1 MMESMEEIKQTAQ
14 NVILEVLP
22 NITSDDL
29 QDDSDLFNLGL
40 DSITAMSMV
49 LSLQETFGVM
59 FDTNDINFENF
70 RTLANIVDL
79 IKTKKDTY
87 ASV

>member
-1 MMESMEEIKQTAQ
+1 
-14 NVILEVLP
+14 
-22 NITSDDL
+22 
-29 QDDSDLFNLGL
+29 
-40 DSITAMSMV
+40 MV